1 MNEWTSPE
9 RDETEEKRRERAYFR
24 LGSWEADS
32 EMEISVKGVYE
43 GVPLGSTPV
52 EGRGR
57 EQEGAEVQRSTQ
69 AQGQSWLTPQ
79 GLWN

>member
-1 MNEWTSPE
+1 M
-9 RDETEEKRRERAYFR
+9 REEERRERAYFS

-32 EMEISVKGVYE
+32 EMEIAVQGVYE

-57 EQEGAEVQRSTQ
+57 EQEWAEVQRSTQ